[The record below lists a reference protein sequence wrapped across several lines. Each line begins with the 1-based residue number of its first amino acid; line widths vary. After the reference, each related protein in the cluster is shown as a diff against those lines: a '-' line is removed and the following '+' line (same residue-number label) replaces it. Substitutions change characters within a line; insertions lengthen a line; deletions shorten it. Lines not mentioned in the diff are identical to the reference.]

1 MKVLLATLHA
11 KYVHSSLA
19 LPSLAAAC
27 AGIEDTTVTI
37 REYTINE
44 PAAEV
49 LRRIVA
55 EEADL
60 AAFSCYIWNIEATL
74 RLISDLKQLLP
85 RTVVVLGG
93 PEVSYGAF
101 ELLERHREVDGI
113 VRGEGEAAFREL
125 VARLAETG
133 RGRDAL
139 PCVTDIPGLVC
150 RDGDEIVATAD
161 RTPLADLDTI
171 PSPFA
176 AGLADLSKPLV
187 YYETS
192 RGCPFSCAFCLSS
205 LEKGVRSWSME
216 RIKADLRL
224 LMDQKAKTVKL
235 VDRTFNYDAERAN
248 AIWEF
253 ILGHNRESRFHFEI
267 AADLLTE
274 ANLRLLERVPAGMFQ
289 FEIGV
294 QSGEEETLARVARRS
309 DLDRLFA
316 AVGRLVTDTAVIIH
330 LDLVAGLPHE
340 DFDGFLRSLQSL
352 LDAAPHHIQVEP
364 LKVLKGSAM
373 RRIALEEGY
382 RYSASPPYTILRTPW
397 LSFREITRIEG
408 IARLLDLYYNSGRFG
423 TTLALLATAMPL
435 AQFFAA
441 FAAYRE
447 ERSVEGTS
455 LAALFEAFWVFIQD
469 SGTEEEREGVREA
482 LCFDY
487 CRADYPAA
495 GRLPRFFPARIETA
509 ERKGKTETIAAL
521 SRRLG
526 IGGDSRVRIFRHRF
540 SRDFRMRPE
549 AFGTTELLFVYISA
563 PGKGLEVRVL
573 DDDGGPASGL

>member
-1 MKVLLATLHA
+1 MKILLATLHA

-27 AGIEDTTVTI
+27 AGIRDAAVTI
-37 REYTINE
+37 REYTVNE

-55 EEADL
+55 EEPDL
-60 AAFSCYIWNIEATL
+60 AAFSCYIWNIGATL
-74 RLISDLKQLLP
+74 RLVSDLKQILP
-85 RTVVVLGG
+85 GTVVVLGG

-101 ELLERHREVDGI
+101 ELLERNREVDVI
-113 VRGEGEAAFREL
+113 VRGEGEETFREL
-125 VARLAETG
+125 VAHLAETG
-133 RGRDAL
+133 GGRDAWQR
-139 PCVTDIPGLVC
+139 VATDIPGLVC
-150 RDGDEIVATAD
+150 REGSEIVATTNRA
-161 RTPLADLDTI
+161 PLADLDAI

-205 LEKGVRSWSME
+205 LEKGVRSFSSE
-216 RIKADLRL
+216 RIEADLGL
-224 LMDQKAKTVKL
+224 LMEQKVKTVKL

-248 AIWEF
+248 VIWEF

-294 QSGEEETLARVARRS
+294 QSGEEETLARVARLS
-309 DLDRLFA
+309 ELDRLFA
-316 AVGRLVTDTAVIIH
+316 AVRRLVRDTAVIIH

-340 DFDGFLRSLQSL
+340 DFDGFLRSLQRL
-352 LDAAPHHIQVEP
+352 LEAAPHHIQVEP

-382 RYSASPPYTILRTPW
+382 RYSESPPYTILRTPW

-423 TTLALLATAMPL
+423 TTLALLAGATPR
-435 AQFFAA
+435 AQLFAA

-447 ERSVEGTS
+447 ERPVEGTS
-455 LAALFEAFWVFIQD
+455 LAALFEAFWEFIQD
-469 SGTEEEREGVREA
+469 SGMGEERVGEA

-487 CRADYPAA
+487 CRADFPAA

-509 ERKGKTETIAAL
+509 DRQGKTETIAAL
-521 SRRLG
+521 ARRLG

-540 SRDFRMRPE
+540 SRDFRRRPDVS
-549 AFGTTELLFVYISA
+549 GSTGLLFVYISA
-563 PGKGLEVRVL
+563 PGKGLEVKVL
-573 DDDGGPASGL
+573 DDDRGPASGR